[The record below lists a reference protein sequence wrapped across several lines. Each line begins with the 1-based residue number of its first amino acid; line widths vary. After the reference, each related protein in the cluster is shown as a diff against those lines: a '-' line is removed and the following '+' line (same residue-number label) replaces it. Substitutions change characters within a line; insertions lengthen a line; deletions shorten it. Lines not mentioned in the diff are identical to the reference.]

1 MPEQNNA
8 AIDPRH
14 LPRHV
19 AIIMDGNGRWAE
31 QRGLPRTKGH
41 EAGADAVRETLK
53 AARELG
59 LKVLSLYAF
68 STENWRRSRAEV
80 NALFRLMSHHIRREL
95 DEIAKHGIR
104 VRIMGDIERLPEQAR
119 KDLQTC
125 IDRTARNT
133 EMDVCVGLNYGG
145 RAEIVRAARR
155 LASQCAARAMRSEE
169 ITEDR
174 FARELYVPEHPEVDL
189 LIRTSGEQRISNFML
204 WQISYAEIVFL
215 PVLWPDFNGHW
226 MREAIREF
234 QSRRRRFGG
243 RP

>member
-80 NALFRLMSHHIRREL
+80 NALFRL
-95 DEIAKHGIR
+95 
-104 VRIMGDIERLPEQAR
+104 
-119 KDLQTC
+119 
-125 IDRTARNT
+125 
-133 EMDVCVGLNYGG
+133 
-145 RAEIVRAARR
+145 
-155 LASQCAARAMRSEE
+155 
-169 ITEDR
+169 
-174 FARELYVPEHPEVDL
+174 
-189 LIRTSGEQRISNFML
+189 
-204 WQISYAEIVFL
+204 
-215 PVLWPDFNGHW
+215 
-226 MREAIREF
+226 
-234 QSRRRRFGG
+234 
-243 RP
+243 